1 MLFTL
6 KRKMNI
12 WESETDLNGSY
23 FYAFNIMKGQM
34 PMDLDHERRLTEV
47 EQRSKSNTH
56 RLLEVEKRQDNLE
69 KLASS
74 VEVLAVKET
83 NVENDVKEIK
93 NDVKSLAQKPA
104 QRWEHVVTEVI
115 KLLIVGVGGFLL
127 AKVGL

>member
-1 MLFTL
+1 
-6 KRKMNI
+6 
-12 WESETDLNGSY
+12 
-23 FYAFNIMKGQM
+23 
-34 PMDLDHERRLTEV
+34 MDLDHERRLTEV

-56 RLLEVEKRQDNLE
+56 RLVEVEKRQDNLE